1 MKLFYKLKN
10 FMNKVLLL
18 GSTGLLGS
26 AIKSVFENSS
36 DFELLAP
43 NREQLELRSP
53 LQVADYIEDHMP
65 DIIINCA
72 GYNLVDNCEV
82 EEHEQVLAQELNI
95 DLVMQLSIL
104 SIKINAYFI
113 TFSSDYVFNGNKDTP
128 YVESDVPNPINYYG
142 QTKHAAEV
150 KAISNNDKA
159 LVVRTSWLF
168 GPNKNNFVSA
178 IATKLKSEEPVTVV
192 NDQLG
197 CPTYTLDI
205 ANYLHDKIVYDKPS
219 GLLHLVNDN
228 PCSWYDFAI
237 EIRNALGL
245 SKDILPVSSDEFKRL
260 ATRPNYSILASEN
273 VKPMRSHGEALDEYL
288 NKYL

>member
-1 MKLFYKLKN
+1 
-10 FMNKVLLL
+10 MNKVLLL

-82 EEHEQVLAQELNI
+82 EDHEQVLAEELNI
-95 DLVMQLSIL
+95 DLVMQLAIL
-104 SIKINAYFI
+104 SKNINSYFI
-113 TFSSDYVFNGNKDTP
+113 TFSSDYVFDGKKESP
-128 YVESDVPNPINYYG
+128 YLESDVPNPINYYG

-159 LVVRTSWLF
+159 LVIRTSWLF

-178 IATKLKSEEPVTVV
+178 IVNKLKSDEPVTVV

-205 ANYLHDKIVYDKPS
+205 ANFLLDKILYEKPS
-219 GLLHLVNDN
+219 GILHLVNDK
-228 PCSWYDFAI
+228 PCSWYDFAV
-237 EIRNALGL
+237 EIRDALSL
-245 SKDILPVSSDEFKRL
+245 TKEILPISSEELKRL

-273 VKPMRSHGEALDEYL
+273 IKPMRDHMEALNDYL
-288 NKYL
+288 KKYL

>member
-1 MKLFYKLKN
+1 
-10 FMNKVLLL
+10 MNKVLLL

-82 EEHEQVLAQELNI
+82 EDHEQVLAEELNI
-95 DLVMQLSIL
+95 DLVMQLAIL
-104 SIKINAYFI
+104 SKNINSYFI
-113 TFSSDYVFNGNKDTP
+113 TFSSDYVFDGKKESP
-128 YVESDVPNPINYYG
+128 YLESDVPNPINYYG

-159 LVVRTSWLF
+159 LVIRTSWLF

-178 IATKLKSEEPVTVV
+178 IANKLKSDEPVTVV

-205 ANYLHDKIVYDKPS
+205 ANFLLDKILYEKPS
-219 GLLHLVNDN
+219 GILHLVNDK
-228 PCSWYDFAI
+228 PCSWYDFAV
-237 EIRNALGL
+237 EIRDALSL
-245 SKDILPVSSDEFKRL
+245 TKEILPISSEELKRL

-273 VKPMRSHGEALDEYL
+273 IKPMRDHMEALNDYL
-288 NKYL
+288 KKYL